1 MTPPEFSSADV
12 ELRDALSALMP
23 AGLELPT
30 ERIHTRVAQLRR
42 RSAVRM
48 TAAVAAGAV
57 AVAIVFSV
65 LPSGAARGRVRV
77 AAATTVP
84 HRRGGSAP
92 TTAPVVLT
100 TTTTQ
105 GSRPFV
111 PALTPTVPN
120 SVPFETSSTTM
131 VPVVAPPNTT
141 APATPSR
148 QPNQPSTP
156 TTVAPTPTA
165 APVTVTL
172 ILDNA
177 GLHAPTTQV
186 AAGVVTIIFR
196 DQRTDKS
203 NGFGSTLV
211 PEVHVTPADASY
223 APSVIGRAWWDQD
236 MYGHFNAAVGYTQL
250 SGAVSFQVWNTANHA
265 SAGPLVWTTF
275 TAS

>member
-1 MTPPEFSSADV
+1 
-12 ELRDALSALMP
+12 
-23 AGLELPT
+23 
-30 ERIHTRVAQLRR
+30 
-42 RSAVRM
+42 
-48 TAAVAAGAV
+48 
-57 AVAIVFSV
+57 V

-92 TTAPVVLT
+92 TTTPVVPT

-131 VPVVAPPNTT
+131 VPVVAPPTTT
-141 APATPSR
+141 APATPSSQPS

-156 TTVAPTPTA
+156 TTVVPTPTA

-223 APSVIGRAWWDQD
+223 APSVIGRAWWDED